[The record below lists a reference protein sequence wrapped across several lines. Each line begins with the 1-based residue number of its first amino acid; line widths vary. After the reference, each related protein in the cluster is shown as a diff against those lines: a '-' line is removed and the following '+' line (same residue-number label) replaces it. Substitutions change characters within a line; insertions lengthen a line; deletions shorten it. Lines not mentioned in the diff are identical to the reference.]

1 MSRIIVFLCS
11 LFISVNVLAQDVNT
25 IMQEGEKLEAAL
37 NEKAA
42 FEKYKEAIRIA
53 PTNIHVLAKCSELCS
68 RIGNREAAPA
78 SRTDYYNA
86 AQKFAAIALKLDA
99 FDASA
104 NCAMAIAL
112 GRVSLEKSGK
122 EKVNAAKEIKK
133 YADQA
138 LKSDPAHYKAWHVL
152 GRWHYEVS
160 NLNFFEKAAIKVLFG
175 GMPKAS
181 FAEAVKA
188 FEKAKS
194 LSPNFILNDYEL
206 AKAYKKNGQKNKAI
220 DCLEAMLL
228 FPEKTEDDKNA
239 KANGR
244 KLLADL
250 K

>member
-1 MSRIIVFLCS
+1 
-11 LFISVNVLAQDVNT
+11 
-25 IMQEGEKLEAAL
+25 MQEGEKLEAAL

-42 FEKYKEAIRIA
+42 FEKYKEAIRIE

-68 RIGNREAAPA
+68 RIGNREPIPA
-78 SRTDYYNA
+78 SRSDYYNA
-86 AQKFAAIALKLDA
+86 AQKFAAIALKLNA
-99 FDASA
+99 SDASA
-104 NCAMAIAL
+104 NCAM
-112 GRVSLEKSGK
+112 
-122 EKVNAAKEIKK
+122 
-133 YADQA
+133 A

-181 FAEAVKA
+181 FAEAIKA
-188 FEKAKS
+188 FEKAKN

-206 AKAYKKNGQKNKAI
+206 AKAYKKNGQKDKAI
-220 DCLEAMLL
+220 ACLETMLL
-228 FPEKTEDDKNA
+228 LPDKTEDDKNA

-244 KLLADL
+244 KLLNDL